1 MVAAM
6 VGRRGARF
14 SAKRKRGGRSM
25 DIGGAKISCAP
36 VGFALQY
43 RDTDEGLVAR
53 KVIEVEARGHAM
65 MRV

>member
-1 MVAAM
+1 
-6 VGRRGARF
+6 
-14 SAKRKRGGRSM
+14 M